1 MIMVNWEERT
11 VMVTTFEDWERA
23 MEQVMELASRYGG
36 QIPGQGRPE
45 PRENATGGV
54 VTTTTTWDDTT
65 AERDWFGLPARYAEY
80 AESTTASADACYP
93 ADIAIEHRVW
103 TTDLDI
109 PLCIPDLNLDPAK
122 MPTFGDGGGGCTD
135 RHESKTVGQPRRID
149 FLLRQETITIAD
161 GNRTSSGFEVT
172 DLSRQTLA
180 DSLFLPPEGFERTDL
195 DEMFGGMAQLDAA
208 GAGAAEAVEPK
219 AAGIVRIG
227 VALAAP
233 ADMPA
238 DPRALKQ
245 EIANWIETQA
255 GYDAV
260 PLAAR
265 DRAGALAEAPGV
277 QADYVLFYDLEE
289 AKAGVSAGGMLGG
302 IVGGSLGAKAAG
314 GALKLEVKGDYDLSA
329 VPGGER
335 VARDEIDEE
344 KGTEDPP
351 ADLSEML
358 IGFAGEALEA
368 LR

>member
-1 MIMVNWEERT
+1 M
-11 VMVTTFEDWERA
+11 
-23 MEQVMELASRYGG
+23 
-36 QIPGQGRPE
+36 
-45 PRENATGGV
+45 
-54 VTTTTTWDDTT
+54 
-65 AERDWFGLPARYAEY
+65 
-80 AESTTASADACYP
+80 
-93 ADIAIEHRVW
+93 
-103 TTDLDI
+103 
-109 PLCIPDLNLDPAK
+109 
-122 MPTFGDGGGGCTD
+122 
-135 RHESKTVGQPRRID
+135 
-149 FLLRQETITIAD
+149 
-161 GNRTSSGFEVT
+161 T
-172 DLSRQTLA
+172 DLSREALA
-180 DSLFLPPEGFERTDL
+180 DSLFLPPAGFERTDI
-195 DEMFGGMAQLDAA
+195 DEMFGGMAELDVA

-233 ADMPA
+233 PDMPA

-260 PLAAR
+260 ALTAR

-314 GALKLEVKGDYDLSA
+314 GALKLEVQGTYDLSA

-335 VARDEIDEE
+335 VARDEIDED
-344 KGTEDPP
+344 KGTEDPQ
-351 ADLSEML
+351 ADLSEIL
-358 IGFAGEALEA
+358 SEVAGEALEA